1 MDSMDPATPYTDA
14 ECEILREIYQEN
26 IQEED
31 VTITHSTRRKRSPS
45 PETDR
50 PRRNLRPRLTRPSY
64 VAPDPEED
72 DPDSDS
78 SEDAPPTAIQPNGN
92 TTNRPSIPSDTDSP
106 NTGPSPT
113 SQTSGNT
120 TTEPLTPSN
129 TVPTSDASPMAP
141 KIMTAT
147 GEPGNNSTAEYDRE
161 LLSIEAEIAS
171 LETRKANIKA
181 QRMDALFL
189 ASMSDT
195 KESEDTLMAALVD
208 ANKMVDE
215 DLHGVLKRLD
225 DQDAELAKMTRE
237 LFGRLM
243 KRRIEVQEL
252 IDRNENGGF
261 CMPDT
266 KNREDTLTAALVD
279 ETKMSDE
286 DLYGTLER
294 LDNYII
300 KLTKRTEALFEGL
313 RRRKRE
319 IKGLIDANLQIPTK
333 VPDGEGEAKLE
344 DENDGD
350 DGVIDKTPVV
360 EDDKEDGK
368 VDKTSVAEN
377 GDKIEEMSTTNDE
390 EDDEDNDGDNDEEYE
405 SEYDMD
411 EDFIEDDSSV
421 YDDSDDDY
429 GDGRP
434 DETEHIVAEDIGGAI
449 NEFRGFDVDMDIDE
463 EYQEY

>member
-1 MDSMDPATPYTDA
+1 
-14 ECEILREIYQEN
+14 
-26 IQEED
+26 
-31 VTITHSTRRKRSPS
+31 
-45 PETDR
+45 
-50 PRRNLRPRLTRPSY
+50 
-64 VAPDPEED
+64 
-72 DPDSDS
+72 
-78 SEDAPPTAIQPNGN
+78 
-92 TTNRPSIPSDTDSP
+92 
-106 NTGPSPT
+106 
-113 SQTSGNT
+113 
-120 TTEPLTPSN
+120 
-129 TVPTSDASPMAP
+129 MAP

-147 GEPGNNSTAEYDRE
+147 GGLGNNSTAEYDRE

-319 IKGLIDANLQIPTK
+319 IKGLVDAN
-333 VPDGEGEAKLE
+333 VSGECCVFDGLVLRFT
-344 DENDGD
+344 
-350 DGVIDKTPVV
+350 DGVDSFKYPRRFLMGRARPSSRTRMMGMM
-360 EDDKEDGK
+360 ESSTKRQLLRMTRKMGK
-368 VDKTSVAEN
+368 
-377 GDKIEEMSTTNDE
+377 STKHQLLRT
-390 EDDEDNDGDNDEEYE
+390 
-405 SEYDMD
+405 
-411 EDFIEDDSSV
+411 V
-421 YDDSDDDY
+421 T
-429 GDGRP
+429 RL
-434 DETEHIVAEDIGGAI
+434 
-449 NEFRGFDVDMDIDE
+449 RK
-463 EYQEY
+463 